1 MTQSAYKIPG
11 TDVVLDRGVS
21 VIVPVHAIQN
31 DPEYFP
37 EPDKFD
43 PQRFEPEETKK
54 RNPMTWLPFGE
65 GPRSMLIHCECF
77 DLCNMIVTCIL
88 IDFFFSLHFLD
99 CIAQRFGMMQTRIGL
114 IHLLINYEFSVC
126 DNTPIPM
133 VFGNNP
139 IVLSAKEGIYLK
151 IKRYSPGH
159 F

>member
-65 GPRSMLIHCECF
+65 GPR
-77 DLCNMIVTCIL
+77 NCIGL
-88 IDFFFSLHFLD
+88 
-99 CIAQRFGMMQTRIGL
+99 RFGMMQTRIGL
-114 IHLLINYEFSVC
+114 VMLLNNFEFAPCSRTSIPLDV
-126 DNTPIPM
+126 TPGSFILTP
-133 VFGNNP
+133 VGG
-139 IVLSAKEGIYLK
+139 VYLK
-151 IKRYSPGH
+151 LKALESK
-159 F
+159 

>member
-1 MTQSAYKIPG
+1 MFANELVKSSCVWIGFCHDLSWFILINCDTNVQFWFIFRSITETLRKYPPFTTLRRMTQSAYKIPG

-43 PQRFEPEETKK
+43 PQRFTPEEMKK
-54 RNPMTWLPFGE
+54 RNPMTWLLFGE

-88 IDFFFSLHFLD
+88 IDFFFH
-99 CIAQRFGMMQTRIGL
+99 CI
-114 IHLLINYEFSVC
+114 S
-126 DNTPIPM
+126 
-133 VFGNNP
+133 
-139 IVLSAKEGIYLK
+139 
-151 IKRYSPGH
+151 
-159 F
+159 